1 MIDYVESH
9 LRKELGPTI
18 AYRYP
23 VCEAILVVLDTIDV
37 FKLHVKKRIV
47 LPSEI
52 YSICAREEE
61 AGLYKLYIS
70 GNAEL

>member
-23 VCEAILVVLDTIDV
+23 VCEATRLVLKTVDG
-37 FKLHVKKRIV
+37 FKYHVRKVHSVTLRD
-47 LPSEI
+47 PW
-52 YSICAREEE
+52 YMR
-61 AGLYKLYIS
+61 
-70 GNAEL
+70 